1 MALLPEDILSKRFL
15 TTKFREGYDQDE
27 VDDFLDEVV
36 LEFRRVVT
44 ETQDLKA
51 GGSESG
57 PSLSAPAKA
66 VPFPEATNPVSDGSL
81 EGTDSSK
88 SIIELAQKLHEDHVR
103 DGQVKRDQLVRDGQ
117 EQAARLIRDADAE
130 SREVLGKLAIERKQ
144 GLEAIEELKPFEA
157 DYREQL
163 RRYIED
169 QLEQLAREEGSA
181 MVTSVEEVSYSD
193 SSAESEDLNQ
203 KEVDDSEGDKI

>member
-44 ETQDLKA
+44 ENQDLKA
-51 GGSESG
+51 SGSESG

-66 VPFPEATNPVSDGSL
+66 VPLPEATNPVSDGSL

-130 SREVLGKLAIERKQ
+130 SREVLGKLEIERKQ
-144 GLEAIEELKPFEA
+144 VLEAIEELKLFEA

-169 QLEQLAREEGSA
+169 QLEQLARDEGSA
-181 MVTSVEEVSYSD
+181 MVTSVEEVSYPD
-193 SSAESEDLNQ
+193 SPVESENLNQ

>member
-1 MALLPEDILSKRFL
+1 MAMSPEDILSKRFL

-36 LEFRRVVT
+36 VEFRRVLS
-44 ETQDLKA
+44 ENQDLKA
-51 GGSESG
+51 GSGSS
-57 PSLSAPAKA
+57 SDVFTAPAEAEAFPQASA
-66 VPFPEATNPVSDGSL
+66 VDDDGSL

-117 EQAARLIRDADAE
+117 EQAARLIRDAEAE
-130 SREVLGKLAIERKQ
+130 SREVLGKLELERKKV
-144 GLEAIEELKPFEA
+144 LESVEELKLFEA

-169 QLEQLAREEGSA
+169 QLENLIQEEA
-181 MVTSVEEVSYSD
+181 SVVVAPAEPEVAEVATEPEED
-193 SSAESEDLNQ
+193 DL
-203 KEVDDSEGDKI
+203 SGEGN

>member
-1 MALLPEDILSKRFL
+1 MAMSPEDILSKRFL

-36 LEFRRVVT
+36 VEFRRVLS
-44 ETQDLKA
+44 ENQDLKA
-51 GGSESG
+51 GSGSS
-57 PSLSAPAKA
+57 SDLFAAPAAAQAFPLASA
-66 VPFPEATNPVSDGSL
+66 VVDDGSL

-103 DGQVKRDQLVRDGQ
+103 DGQVKRDQLVREGQ
-117 EQAARLIRDADAE
+117 EQASRLIRDAEAE
-130 SREVLGKLAIERKQ
+130 SREVIGKLELERKKV
-144 GLEAIEELKPFEA
+144 LESIEELKLFEA

-169 QLEQLAREEGSA
+169 QLENLIQEEA
-181 MVTSVEEVSYSD
+181 SVVVVPAEPEVAEVATEPEED
-193 SSAESEDLNQ
+193 DL
-203 KEVDDSEGDKI
+203 SGEGN